1 MSSVTTTKV
10 DTANGAT
17 NLILTTGNTSG
28 PSVVVTTG
36 TDIQLNGNTV
46 ASKVSVTS
54 NTDLRVGTFSIGAN
68 GYSYLP
74 NGLLLQWGK
83 LAVTT
88 SGATITFSTPFSTG
102 ALSIQLT
109 GTADSRPWVTSLSST
124 TCGIDAAASSDVYYQ
139 AIGY

>member
-1 MSSVTTTKV
+1 LSSVTTTKV
-10 DTANGAT
+10 DTANNST
-17 NLILTTGNTSG
+17 NLTLTTGNISG
-28 PSVVVTTG
+28 ASVVVTAG
-36 TDIQLNGNTV
+36 SEIQLNGNTV
-46 ASKVSVTS
+46 ATKINVS
-54 NTDLRVGTFSIGAN
+54 NTNLIVGASSVGAN

-74 NGLLLQWGK
+74 NGLLMQWGK

-88 SGATITFSTPFSTG
+88 SGATITFSTAFPTA

-124 TCGIDAAASSDVYYQ
+124 TCGIDAAASSDVYYT

>member
-1 MSSVTTTKV
+1 MSSISTTKV
-10 DTANGAT
+10 ETGNNST
-17 NLILTTGNTSG
+17 NLTLTTGNTSG
-28 PSVVVTTG
+28 PSIVVSSN

-46 ASKVSVTS
+46 ATKINVS
-54 NTDLRVGTFSIGAN
+54 NTNLIVGNSSIGSN

-74 NGLLLQWGK
+74 NGLLMQWGK

-88 SGATITFSTPFSTG
+88 SGANITFSTTFPTA

-124 TCGIDAAASSDVYYQ
+124 TCGIDAAANSDVYYT

>member
-1 MSSVTTTKV
+1 MSSLTTTKV
-10 DTANGAT
+10 DTANNST
-17 NLILTTGNTSG
+17 NLTLATGSVSG
-28 PSVVVTTG
+28 ANIVITTG

-54 NTDLRVGTFSIGAN
+54 NTNLRVGTFSIGAN

-88 SGATITFSTPFSTG
+88 SGATITFSTPFTTG
-102 ALSIQLT
+102 ALNIQLT

-124 TCGIDAAASSDVYYQ
+124 TCVIDAAASSDVYYQ

>member
-1 MSSVTTTKV
+1 LSSVTTTKV
-10 DTANGAT
+10 DTANNST
-17 NLILTTGNTSG
+17 NLTLTTGNISG
-28 PSVVVTTG
+28 ASVVVTAG
-36 TDIQLNGNTV
+36 TEIQLNGNTV
-46 ASKVSVTS
+46 ATKINIS
-54 NTDLRVGTFSIGAN
+54 NTNLIVGSSSIGAN

-74 NGLLLQWGK
+74 NGLLMQWGK

-88 SGATITFSTPFSTG
+88 SGATIIFSTAFPTS

-124 TCGIDAAASSDVYYQ
+124 TCGIDAADSSDVYYT

>member
-1 MSSVTTTKV
+1 MSSVTTAKV
-10 DTANGAT
+10 DTANNST
-17 NLILTTGNTSG
+17 DLTLSTGNLSG
-28 PSVVVTTG
+28 ANIVVTSG

-46 ASKVSVTS
+46 ISS
-54 NTDLRVGTFSIGAN
+54 NTNLRVGSFSIGAN

-74 NGLLLQWGK
+74 NGLLMQWGK

-88 SGATITFSTPFSTG
+88 SGATITFSTAFPTG

-109 GTADSRPWVTSLSST
+109 GTGDSRPWVTSLSST